1 MFSVCRY
8 AAVQV
13 DCSGSVEWVN
23 VKKLVKN
30 PLSMYKED
38 GEVDTFDIF
47 GGRLNRF

>member
-1 MFSVCRY
+1 MLQFKWI
-8 AAVQV
+8 AVE
-13 DCSGSVEWVN
+13 VEWVN

-38 GEVDTFDIF
+38 GEVDTFEVF